1 MTAPYWLNP
10 RDASYEFP
18 PVELALSEPNGLLAI
33 GGDLKPER
41 IIKAYQHGIF
51 PWFSEDQPIL
61 WWSPNPRAVLFP
73 EQLRVA
79 RSLRKTIK
87 KEIYSI
93 TLDQAFNDVIHAC
106 AAPRNANNGTW
117 ITPQMI
123 NAYCELHRRGL
134 AHSVEAWQNG
144 KLAGG
149 LYGIALGKV
158 FFGESMFNRATD
170 ASKVAFVYLVT
181 QLQRWG
187 FHVIDCQVT
196 TSHLISLG
204 ATEIDRQRFVELLAY
219 ATTLPAISGHWRFD
233 PDHRPLSGTLRHE

>member
-10 RDASYEFP
+10 LDANYEFP

-51 PWFSEDQPIL
+51 PWFSTGQPIL

-73 EQLRVA
+73 DQLRVS

-87 KEIYSI
+87 KEIYTI

-106 AAPRNANNGTW
+106 AAPRNTSNGTW

-144 KLAGG
+144 QLAGG
-149 LYGIALGKV
+149 LYGIAIGKV
-158 FFGESMFNRATD
+158 FFGESMFSQVTD

-187 FHVIDCQVT
+187 FHLIDCQVT
-196 TSHLISLG
+196 TSHLTSLG
-204 ATEIDRQRFVELLAY
+204 ATEIERQRFVELLAH
-219 ATTLPAISGHWRFD
+219 ATALPAVSGDWTFD
-233 PDHRPLSGTLRHE
+233 PDHHPLSHE